1 MNESEFRAHMA
12 ARACTAAEREIWF
25 FHPLPEWC
33 RSYIA
38 HTAHIAAHN
47 NWVRSERNRELR
59 NAKRRRK
66 EERIL
71 AQENWR
77 KAVAKITEEVR
88 RRERN
93 RALARASGGSYEQ
106 AYCLSL

>member
-1 MNESEFRAHMA
+1 MNESEFRAYMA
-12 ARACTAAEREIWF
+12 AQAYTAAEREIWF
-25 FHPLPEWC
+25 FHPLPGWC
-33 RSYIA
+33 RSYIE

-47 NWVRSERNRELR
+47 QWARTERNRKLR

-66 EERIL
+66 EERML

-77 KAVAKITEEVR
+77 KFVVKITEEVR
-88 RRERN
+88 IRERN

-106 AYCLSL
+106 AYCLAL